1 MRLRLVALLVLA
13 MMFVFCGCGSQE
25 DGGQQDVAETE
36 ATEVQDAAGVEDT
49 TIEITVG
56 DAVLEATLEDNE
68 AARAFA
74 EMMPVTVQ
82 MSGYGGFEQVGSLGQ
97 SLPADDVQM
106 ETEPGDIVLYNGDNV
121 VIFYGSNSW
130 DYTKL
135 GHIDGKSAKELE
147 EILGDGDI
155 EVEFAVKE

>member
-1 MRLRLVALLVLA
+1 MRYRLVALILLG
-13 MMFVFCGCGSQE
+13 MLFVFCGCGAQD
-25 DGGQQDVAETE
+25 DGAQQDVAETE
-36 ATEVQDAAGVEDT
+36 AAEVQDVEGVEDT
-49 TIEITVG
+49 AIEITVG
-56 DAVLEATLEDNE
+56 DAVLEAALEDNE

-82 MSGYGGFEQVGSLGQ
+82 MSGYGGFEQVGPLGQ

-135 GHIDGKSAKELE
+135 GHIDGKSTKELE
-147 EILGDGDI
+147 AILGDGDI
-155 EVEFAVKE
+155 EVKFAVK